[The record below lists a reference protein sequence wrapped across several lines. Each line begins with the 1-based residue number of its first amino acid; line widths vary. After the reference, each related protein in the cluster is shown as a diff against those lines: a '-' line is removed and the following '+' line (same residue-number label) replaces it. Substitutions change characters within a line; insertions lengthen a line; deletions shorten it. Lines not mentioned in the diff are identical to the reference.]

1 MNARPAASAP
11 GALRPAPLRRTLRI
25 ARPAAGRLVVA
36 TLLGA
41 AAAAA
46 GIALLATSGWLI
58 SRAAQHPSIAAL
70 GLAVVGVRFFAISRG
85 LFRYGERLVGHDA
98 AFRLLADLR
107 VTVYRRLERLTPSG
121 LPAFHRGDL
130 LARLVADV
138 DTLQDLLLR
147 VLPPYGIAL
156 VVGAATVAVIAW
168 LLPGAGLV
176 LALTLLAAAVLVP
189 WLTRRLAR
197 RTEAHQAAARG
208 ELGIAVV
215 DLVEGAPDLV
225 ANGATRRQ
233 LARVAAADTE
243 LTAVASATANTAG
256 IGSGLNQLLTGAA
269 VWAALVLGVAA
280 VHEGRLQGVLLA
292 VIVLTPLAAF
302 EIVAGLPAAAQAL
315 ERVRQSA
322 ARIFEVVDAPDPVV
336 EPGVAL
342 SPPARPA
349 TLCVRGLCARYLVDG
364 PWALDGLDLE
374 LSPGRRIAVIGASG
388 AGKST
393 LAAVLTRLL
402 AYQAGS
408 VTLAGIELADL
419 EGDDVRRI
427 VGLVEQ
433 DAHVFDTSLRENLR
447 LARREATEGELRE
460 ALRRARLLDWVE
472 TLPLGL
478 DTAVGEHGARL
489 SGGQRQRL
497 ALARAL
503 VADFPILVLDEP
515 GEHLDTATADAVT
528 ADIVAVTEARS
539 TLLITHRLVGV
550 ATMDEV
556 IVLDAGR
563 VVERG
568 THTDLVAAGGRYA
581 RLWRHQQEET
591 P

>member
-1 MNARPAASAP
+1 M
-11 GALRPAPLRRTLRI
+11 
-25 ARPAAGRLVVA
+25 
-36 TLLGA
+36 
-41 AAAAA
+41 
-46 GIALLATSGWLI
+46 
-58 SRAAQHPSIAAL
+58 
-70 GLAVVGVRFFAISRG
+70 
-85 LFRYGERLVGHDA
+85 
-98 AFRLLADLR
+98 
-107 VTVYRRLERLTPSG
+107 
-121 LPAFHRGDL
+121 
-130 LARLVADV
+130 
-138 DTLQDLLLR
+138 
-147 VLPPYGIAL
+147 
-156 VVGAATVAVIAW
+156 
-168 LLPGAGLV
+168 
-176 LALTLLAAAVLVP
+176 
-189 WLTRRLAR
+189 
-197 RTEAHQAAARG
+197 
-208 ELGIAVV
+208 
-215 DLVEGAPDLV
+215 
-225 ANGATRRQ
+225 
-233 LARVAAADTE
+233 
-243 LTAVASATANTAG
+243 
-256 IGSGLNQLLTGAA
+256 
-269 VWAALVLGVAA
+269 WAALVLGVAA

-292 VIVLTPLAAF
+292 VIVLTPLAVF

-322 ARIFEVVDAPDPVV
+322 ARIFEAVDAPDPVV

-342 SPPARPA
+342 SPPAWPA
-349 TLCVRGLCARYLVDG
+349 TLCVRGLCVRYLVDG

-433 DAHVFDTSLRENLR
+433 DAHVFDTSLRENLQ
-447 LARREATEGELRE
+447 LARREATEGELRG
-460 ALRRARLLDWVE
+460 APRRARLLDWVE

-497 ALARAL
+497 AVARAL

-563 VVERG
+563 
-568 THTDLVAAGGRYA
+568 A
-581 RLWRHQQEET
+581 R
-591 P
+591 